1 MPIVS
6 ASRLSSSDLA
16 SSENSLKPASRSSR
30 VLAAVNRSLA
40 IHGESVQRLF
50 RPGLR
55 PNLACAA
62 RPISA

>member
-16 SSENSLKPASRSSR
+16 SSANSLKPPSRTSR

-50 RPGLR
+50 RPGLHS
-55 PNLACAA
+55 NLACAA
-62 RPISA
+62 RPVSA